1 MKREPGG
8 ANEPAGSRLAR
19 LDELEPAGEAAP
31 VAGFGGVG
39 ESQREAER
47 VALFGEREGAVEEAV
62 SGGPAPVAELTAPR
76 RGEPA
81 PVADVGGG
89 VGVPAPEVRVIS
101 LGGWRTGSRGD
112 RGRAPTAEPEVRR
125 PRRERRPV
133 ASPPREAAAEPGE
146 PGRPTRRR
154 PGPPELDPG
163 ADPVAVAKEI
173 CLRLLTDRARTRL
186 ELEQALRRKGV
197 PDEAATT
204 VLERFDE
211 VGLIDDAS
219 FAEQWV
225 RSRHNYRGLARR
237 AIAQELRR
245 KGVADDIAGE
255 ALAGVDS
262 ESEEQRARELVE
274 RKLRSLPV
282 ATSEERTRTAR
293 RLVGMLARKG
303 YGGGI
308 AYRVVR
314 EALTAHGAEG
324 DEMGEE
330 LPEE

>member
-1 MKREPGG
+1 MTQEPG
-8 ANEPAGSRLAR
+8 GSRLAR
-19 LDELEPAGEAAP
+19 FDELEPADEAAP
-31 VAGFGGVG
+31 VAGLDGAD
-39 ESQREAER
+39 EPQPEAER
-47 VALFGEREGAVEEAV
+47 IVLFGGFDGIVEPDA
-62 SGGPAPVAELTAPR
+62 PAPVAELR
-76 RGEPA
+76 VQQRGEPA
-81 PVADVGGG
+81 RVADVDAG
-89 VGVPAPEVRVIS
+89 VDAPAPDMRVAS
-101 LGGWRTGSRGD
+101 LTGWR
-112 RGRAPTAEPEVRR
+112 GRPGAGRVRTDEPEARR

-133 ASPPREAAAEPGE
+133 ARPASDVAAPEAPATADPEERGRRPRE
-146 PGRPTRRR
+146 RRR
-154 PGPPELDPG
+154 HGPPELDPG
-163 ADPVAVAKEI
+163 ADPIAVAKEI

-274 RKLRSLPV
+274 RKVRSLPV
-282 ATSEERTRTAR
+282 ATAEERTRTAR

-314 EALTAHGAEG
+314 EVLAAHGAES
-324 DEMGEE
+324 EELAGEE
-330 LPEE
+330 PAEE